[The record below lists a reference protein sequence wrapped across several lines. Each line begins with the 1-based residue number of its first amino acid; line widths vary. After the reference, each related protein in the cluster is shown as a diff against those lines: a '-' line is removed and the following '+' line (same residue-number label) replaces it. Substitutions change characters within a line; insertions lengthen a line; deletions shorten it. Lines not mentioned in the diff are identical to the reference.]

1 MLIFPAPL
9 GVTKAE
15 FKLKGD
21 AVILTLASAVSVT
34 NPLAKV
40 NGSEPTI
47 TLALEPV
54 AVEAPNDIVNALAD
68 TFIFT
73 LPTVLGIVEK
83 ATSENDDVPK
93 SIVYAPLSMML
104 LPSIAAHS
112 WIAW

>member
-47 TLALEPV
+47 TLTLEPV
-54 AVEAPNDIVNALAD
+54 AVVAPNDIVNALAD

-83 ATSENDDVPK
+83 ATSENEAVPK
-93 SIVYAPLSMML
+93 SMVYAPLSMML

-112 WIAW
+112 